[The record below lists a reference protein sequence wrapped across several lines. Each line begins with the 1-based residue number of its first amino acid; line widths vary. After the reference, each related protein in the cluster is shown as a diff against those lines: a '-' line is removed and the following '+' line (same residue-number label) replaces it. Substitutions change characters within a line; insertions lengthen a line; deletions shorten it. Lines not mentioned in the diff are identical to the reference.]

1 MNNFLPNILS
11 TRYLCL
17 APCTP
22 ESAVLQP
29 PPPPPLLAEGM
40 SNRRKII
47 PILNSIDRWI
57 DSSIYIEIKIERD
70 R

>member
-1 MNNFLPNILS
+1 MNNPLPNILS

-22 ESAVLQP
+22 ESAALQPP

-40 SNRRKII
+40 SDRRKII
-47 PILNSIDRWI
+47 PILN
-57 DSSIYIEIKIERD
+57 K
-70 R
+70 